1 MLQIN
6 NMAHAPA
13 EAKNSLK
20 EIMKSAIALPA
31 LSRVNNENNSGACR
45 KVVSWDQR
53 IGKR

>member
-13 EAKNSLK
+13 EDKNSLN

-31 LSRVNNENNSGACR
+31 LSWVNNENNAGACR
-45 KVVSWDQR
+45 KVASWDR
-53 IGKR
+53 GIGTR